1 MLFLLCCYA
10 KWQHAGRMPCFCVVN
25 AGHPPRVKSS
35 VIPVI
40 LLLVYNQKPTGLH
53 RLDKVFYFGFLTVWS
68 SQKVP
73 GDATASMGRNHQ
85 GLACCCMAN
94 LLGSPTRDKC
104 TVIPVML
111 LWMYNPKPPCTRNF
125 QIYTDWTSFLLC
137 SIPTTVRSQ
146 KVTGHATA

>member
-25 AGHPPRVKSS
+25 AGHPSRVKSS

-85 GLACCCMAN
+85 GLAGCCMAN

-104 TVIPVML
+104 TVTTVML
-111 LWMYNPKPPCTRNF
+111 LWL
-125 QIYTDWTSFLLC
+125 YTPMHQELTNLHSLTKFFTLGF
-137 SIPTTVRSQ
+137 PTTVSSQ